1 MTGPLFHKHTE
12 YHAFIN
18 LLDALFAQHRDRR
31 FARYQTANGEYKELT
46 YEQFDRITTNLAC
59 RWHSQLASI
68 ESMGFIAD
76 HSIHYLV
83 AMVAIMKLRPVLMAL
98 SPRNSEAANVNL
110 LTKTESKFVIASEKY
125 ADMAK
130 RCAAQV
136 PGVNYHIMPNTF
148 DIDSLINEPLA
159 ANESKLINRQFTA
172 EDQEKIALI
181 IHSSGT
187 TSFPKPIRLSNRYL
201 FNLVQVIPYDVN
213 QLSPAKGF
221 GSDDV
226 FLAAFP
232 LFHVFGVYT
241 AFSALMH
248 GGSTLFF
255 AKIPPTPHEIVSA
268 IEEHGVTLAGLV
280 PVILDQLALYL
291 KETGRFVPLQKLKFI
306 EYGGAPLKY
315 ETGAYFHDNGINVRS
330 VYGTTEIS
338 ASFTA
343 NHEDEKYWYTMKP
356 VSLLQDYVLWEPFD
370 EKLGLYHLVLKADS
384 PCMATGVG
392 NRPNGDYAT
401 NDIFVEE
408 PANSGY
414 WKHCGRKDDTLV
426 MENGEKTNPT
436 PMEATICASPI
447 VKHCTVIGEGRQC
460 TAALIQLDLE
470 QAIRHNPEGMM
481 AEVYKA
487 VEEAN
492 MDAPGHSTI
501 MPQMVHV
508 LPLDKHLPT
517 TDKGT
522 VKRKNAIQIYED
534 AVNAMYKAFLE
545 GGASSSDGQDGA
557 SMTLEQTQV
566 FLANAAASVLRT
578 KDATFFAEHKD
589 DSLFDYGL
597 NSLLSIQLRNQIA
610 TKFNNVANN
619 FLYEHP
625 SIADMAHTLKNE
637 DELQADKTE
646 ERYQETQRLLEA
658 YLERAS
664 TDFPERAVTKSVPS
678 KHVVLL
684 TGATG
689 SLGSFMLRDMLQSS
703 NVSKVYCLVRGKPDA
718 LMGRLRKTFEDRRLD
733 VSLLDQHADKVEALP
748 MNLTAEYFGW
758 GKDVYEKLRQEVT
771 LVQACAWLL
780 DFNQPVSHFDK
791 ECIQGLYRLLQFAYR
806 PVDPMHVHVVS
817 SISATAAM
825 KTKEIPEEPS
835 EQDPH
840 VTMPMGYAHSK
851 YVVEHLFHYLTEQ
864 KGFPCIVER
873 MGQVCGDSIN
883 ASWNTSE
890 QYPLMMIG
898 GACELG
904 AMPDLQTNVIDWL
917 PVDYAAR
924 SIFDVMISTADKD
937 ASHLV
942 ENHELV
948 FHIVNPTTIT
958 WTDVLNSLKACG
970 LEFKTLPPNEWV
982 QLLSKHQ
989 ENPAYRLMS
998 FYEANF
1004 SGPSMQMPIWQT
1016 TKTVK
1021 TAPVLGEAP
1030 AFGPALMQKHL
1041 SYWASIG
1048 FYKNTHQ

>member
-1 MTGPLFHKHTE
+1 MSATLFHKHTE

-18 LLDALFAQHRDRR
+18 LFDALAAQHKDRR
-31 FARYQTANGEYKELT
+31 FARYQTANGGFKELN

-59 RWHSQLASI
+59 RWHSHLASVA
-68 ESMGFIAD
+68 SMGFIAD
-76 HSIHYLV
+76 HSIHYLI

-110 LTKTESKFVIASEKY
+110 LTKTESKFVMASEKY

-130 RCAAQV
+130 RCTAQV
-136 PGVNYHIMPNTF
+136 PGVHYHIVPNTF

-159 ANESKLINRQFTA
+159 SNASELIDRHFTVK
-172 EDQEKIALI
+172 DQEKIALI

-201 FNLVQVIPYDVN
+201 FNLVQAIPYDIA
-213 QLSPAKGF
+213 QFSPAKGYD
-221 GSDDV
+221 SNDV
-226 FLAAFP
+226 FMAAFP
-232 LFHVFGVYT
+232 LFHVFGIYT
-241 AFSALMH
+241 TFSVFMYGASAL
-248 GGSTLFF
+248 FF
-255 AKIPPTPHEIVSA
+255 SKIPPTPHEIVSTVEKHD
-268 IEEHGVTLAGLV
+268 ITLAALA
-280 PVILDQLALYL
+280 PVTLDQLALYL
-291 KETGRFVPLQKLKFI
+291 KETGRHAPLQKLKFI
-306 EYGGAPLKY
+306 EYGGAALKH
-315 ETGAYFHDNGINVRS
+315 EIGTYFHDHGINVRS

-338 ASFTA
+338 ACAAS
-343 NHEDEKYWYTMKP
+343 NHDDEKYWYTLRP
-356 VSLLQDYVLWEPFD
+356 TSLMQDYVQWEPFD
-370 EKLGLYHLVLKADS
+370 EKLGTYHLVIKAGS
-384 PCMATGVG
+384 PLMATNIG

-414 WKHCGRKDDTLV
+414 WRHCGRKDDTLV

-436 PMEATICASPI
+436 PMEAAIGASPL

-460 TAALIQLDLE
+460 TAVLIQLDLE
-470 QAIRHNPEGMM
+470 QAIRHNPLGMM
-481 AEVYKA
+481 AEVNKA

-492 MDAPGHSTI
+492 KNAPSHSTI
-501 MPQMVHV
+501 MPQMVYV

-522 VKRKNAIQIYED
+522 VMRKRAIQTYED
-534 AVNAMYKAFLE
+534 VVNVMYKNFLE
-545 GGASSSDGQDGA
+545 GGVSSDGQDGA
-557 SMTLEQTQV
+557 SMTLEQTEI
-566 FLANAAASVLRT
+566 FLAKAAADVLRI
-578 KDATFFAEHKD
+578 KDAAFFVDHKD

-610 TKFNNVANN
+610 SKFKNVANN
-619 FLYEHP
+619 FLFEHP
-625 SIADMAHTLKNE
+625 SIADMAHTLKNDHE
-637 DELQADKTE
+637 SPSDKVE
-646 ERYQETQRLLEA
+646 ERYQETQRLLEK

-664 TDFPERAVTKSVPS
+664 VDFPDYAVTKSIPS

-689 SLGSFMLRDMLQSS
+689 SLGSFMLRDMLKSS

-718 LMGRLRKTFEDRRLD
+718 LMGRLRKAFEDRLLD
-733 VSLLDQHADKVEALP
+733 VSLLDQHAEKVEALP

-758 GKDVYEKLRQEVT
+758 GKQVYEKLRQEVT

-791 ECIQGLYRLLQFAYR
+791 ECIQGLYRLLQFAYH

-825 KTKEIPEEPS
+825 KTNEIPEEPS

-851 YVVEHLFHYLTEQ
+851 YIVEHLFHYLTEH

-883 ASWNTSE
+883 GIWNISE

-898 GACELG
+898 GASELG

-937 ASHLV
+937 ANYLIK
-942 ENHELV
+942 NHELV
-948 FHIVNPTTIT
+948 FHIVNPTTVT

-982 QLLSKHQ
+982 QLLSNHQ
-989 ENPAYRLMS
+989 DNSAYRLMS
-998 FYEANF
+998 FFESNF
-1004 SGPSMQMPIWQT
+1004 NGPSMQMPIWQT

-1021 TAPVLGEAP
+1021 IAPILGDAP

-1041 SYWASIG
+1041 AYWASVG
-1048 FYKNTHQ
+1048 FYNNTCQ